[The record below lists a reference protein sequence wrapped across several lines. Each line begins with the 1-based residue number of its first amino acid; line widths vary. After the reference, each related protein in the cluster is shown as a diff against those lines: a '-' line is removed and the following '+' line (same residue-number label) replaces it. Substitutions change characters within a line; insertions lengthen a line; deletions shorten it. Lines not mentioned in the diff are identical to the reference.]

1 MLHEEKQDL
10 PAQAVTV
17 NRELE
22 EADRVIEQRIRIK
35 RASKRMLIPR
45 IVSVLNPPDL
55 ETSIWRHFFQSLP
68 TKSKHHHPGRQSNPS
83 IESN

>member
-45 IVSVLNPPDL
+45 IVSVLNPTRFRDQYL
-55 ETSIWRHFFQSLP
+55 AAFFSIS
-68 TKSKHHHPGRQSNPS
+68 TY
-83 IESN
+83 

>member
-45 IVSVLNPPDL
+45 I
-55 ETSIWRHFFQSLP
+55 E
-68 TKSKHHHPGRQSNPS
+68 
-83 IESN
+83 